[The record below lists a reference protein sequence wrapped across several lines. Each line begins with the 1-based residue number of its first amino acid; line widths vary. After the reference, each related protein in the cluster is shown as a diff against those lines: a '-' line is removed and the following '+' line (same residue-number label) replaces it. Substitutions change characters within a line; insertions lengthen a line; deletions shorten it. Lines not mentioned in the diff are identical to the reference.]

1 VRELQEID
9 EFFDQLDPNID
20 VIWGTATDDSLG
32 EDAKVTILATGL
44 EDELRSEVAQDAHRN
59 EDEFYEDLIPLL
71 YKPVVKKTMAEVIT
85 QELPFEVE
93 PAPEPEP
100 AKPEP
105 VVEPEPPIVEEPP
118 KIKTAI
124 DKLKDWLNRLAQTE

>member
-1 VRELQEID
+1 
-9 EFFDQLDPNID
+9 
-20 VIWGTATDDSLG
+20 
-32 EDAKVTILATGL
+32 
-44 EDELRSEVAQDAHRN
+44 
-59 EDEFYEDLIPLL
+59 
-71 YKPVVKKTMAEVIT
+71 MAEVIT

-105 VVEPEPPIVEEPP
+105 IVEPEPPIVEEPP